1 MNSRG
6 RGSAL
11 TPGESL
17 LEKAGRILAD
27 GPLHTLEL
35 ARVVLTLSGNPAAA
49 SAAVFALL
57 GSDPRFLV
65 DGEGKWSLASGAA
78 PPGRALMK
86 LDFAV
91 VDVETTGGG
100 YSRGHR
106 VTEVAVV
113 PVTGGRVGEVYRT
126 LVHPGRYIPSR
137 IQALTGITN
146 EMVAGAPPFDAIAD
160 DLRAQLEGR
169 IFVAHNVSFDWGFIR
184 EELLAATGDAPEP
197 ERLCTVKM
205 GRALVPGLRSY
216 ALDALTRH
224 FRIGIHDRHR
234 AFGDAIATSRLLL
247 LLLEQAELDGL
258 GDLESLRLHLSKRR
272 KRRSRRASAS

>member
-1 MNSRG
+1 MSRSG
-6 RGSAL
+6 RGGGPAS
-11 TPGESL
+11 GGSL
-17 LEKAGRILAD
+17 IEMAGRVLTD
-27 GPLHTLEL
+27 RSLHTLEL
-35 ARVVLTLSGNPAAA
+35 AREVLTLTGNPAAA

-65 DGEGKWSLASGAA
+65 DGEGNWSLAPGAA

-100 YSRGHR
+100 FSRGHR

-113 PVTGGRVGEVYRT
+113 PVTGGRVGEAYRT
-126 LVHPGRYIPSR
+126 LVHPGRYIPPR

-146 EMVAGAPPFDAIAD
+146 QMVAGAPPFDAIAD
-160 DLRAQLEGR
+160 DLRARLEGR

-184 EELLAATGDAPEP
+184 EELLAARGDAPEL
-197 ERLCTVKM
+197 ERLCTVRM
-205 GRALVPGLRSY
+205 GRALVPGLKSY

-224 FRIGIHDRHR
+224 FRIAIHDRHR
-234 AFGDAIATSRLLL
+234 AFGDALATSRLLL

-258 GDLESLRLHLSKRR
+258 GDLESLRLHLSKGR
-272 KRRSRRASAS
+272 KRNRRRTSA